1 MYTVSESGK
10 MAKLTTIPF
19 PSMESFNFKSSPSS
33 STGGRYMV
41 LNDNSD
47 KNLSM
52 ILGFLL
58 IAVGGMVLYNAYKN
72 SKKTKSSLGFGFA
85 L

>member
-19 PSMESFNFKSSPSS
+19 PSMESFNVKSSPSS
-33 STGGRYMV
+33 STRHLV
-41 LNDNSD
+41 LNDNNSD